1 MNAPSTLPLAVSVGD
16 PAGIGPDVILKSWST
31 RDATGVPPFYVIADP
46 EQLRARADAMKL
58 DVSLRPCEADNAAGL
73 FRDALP
79 VVPLEAKFTAAI
91 GAPDTANATG
101 IIESI
106 DRAVGD
112 AMAGRAG
119 AVVTAPIAKKPL
131 YEAGFR
137 YPGHTEYLAA
147 LAEEHT
153 GQAVRPVMMLAGPK
167 LRAVS
172 RAAACNISDR
182 VASMPSV
189 RREGSTRNARARSNS
204 SLPPILRLLCSIRL
218 R

>member
-31 RDATGVPPFYVIADP
+31 REATGVHPFYVIADP

-58 DVSLRPCEADNAAGL
+58 DVSLLPCQADKAAGL

-137 YPGHTEYLAA
+137 Y
-147 LAEEHT
+147 
-153 GQAVRPVMMLAGPK
+153 RPFSAG
-167 LRAVS
+167 LVS
-172 RAAACNISDR
+172 
-182 VASMPSV
+182 
-189 RREGSTRNARARSNS
+189 
-204 SLPPILRLLCSIRL
+204 
-218 R
+218 